1 MDREVFERLVRVE
14 ERLEATRERVDAIDE
29 RTSRTELALQEH
41 RDESRDKH
49 DELKDAITA
58 LGVKLDER
66 AFRWSALLTR
76 DNAKLLVYAVSALAT
91 GTAAGEVAKALFE
104 K

>member
-1 MDREVFERLVRVE
+1 MDRADVERLVRVE
-14 ERLEATRERVDAIDE
+14 EQLATTRERVDVIDE

-41 RDESRDKH
+41 RDESREKH
-49 DELKDAITA
+49 DELRDAIQA
-58 LGVKLDER
+58 IGAKLDEK
-66 AFRWSALLTR
+66 AFRWSSLFTR
-76 DNAKLLVYAVSALAT
+76 ENAKLLVYAVSALAT